1 MSRTSSK
8 SSASPSVKYAR
19 NVNHLDM
26 REGDLM
32 SDTLPVN
39 YLYSKIAIGEQAA
52 HFFTETMLG
61 ADFDQRLRSQFAEGF
76 EKLLTAN
83 PANMGDIAEA
93 QIACLTVIKVYETIG
108 AQIQER
114 ESSKQQLN
122 QQMLDDENGE
132 TA

>member
-8 SSASPSVKYAR
+8 STASPNVKYVR
-19 NVNHLDM
+19 NINHLDM
-26 REGDLM
+26 RQGDLM
-32 SDTLPVN
+32 TDTLPVN

-61 ADFDQRLRSQFAEGF
+61 ADFDQRLRSQFADGF

-83 PANMGDIAEA
+83 PANMNEIAEA
-93 QIACLTVIKVYETIG
+93 QVACLTVIKVYETIG

-114 ESSKQQLN
+114 ESSKQQLD
-122 QQMLDDENGE
+122 QQLQEDENGE